1 MIHLNNLKILS
12 QLSPIV
18 REEVTKVKL
27 DVDADIKDIQDKIK
41 GKKFIEN
48 KKIKIIGNNSLTTIN
63 PAVNKSEDI
72 KIFFFKF

>member
-41 GKKFIEN
+41 GKK
-48 KKIKIIGNNSLTTIN
+48 
-63 PAVNKSEDI
+63 D
-72 KIFFFKF
+72 